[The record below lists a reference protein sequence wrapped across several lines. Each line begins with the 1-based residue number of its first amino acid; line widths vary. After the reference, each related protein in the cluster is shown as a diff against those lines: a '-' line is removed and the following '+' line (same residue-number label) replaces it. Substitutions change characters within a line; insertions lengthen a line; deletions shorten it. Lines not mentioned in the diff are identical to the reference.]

1 MGTPTNFRVNTL
13 LVGAARAG
21 TTSLCHQL
29 AQHPQVCF
37 SMQKEPPY
45 FSIDEHYRKG
55 PEFLHDFFP
64 HYKGEPVV
72 ATADTYLFIHHK
84 AIARIANY
92 NPKMRIL
99 IMLREPVAR
108 AYASFQYAKNN
119 GYEPASRDFITSMK
133 LEQQELDKSNIQAY
147 NNRAHLLTSM
157 YHKHMEQW
165 LSYFPHGCVKIF
177 TLEAMKK
184 EPQAFFNELYDYL
197 GISYQTIE
205 VAPQKNAAQATRS
218 GHLQQLLLNREH
230 PVRRSLKRLLP
241 EHVKKR
247 IWQSGTIDKLKK
259 LNAKPTNY
267 PPITDEER
275 EVAEIFLAKDR
286 VKFQREFG
294 QLFPTD
300 G

>member
-1 MGTPTNFRVNTL
+1 MAHEKHIRVNTL
-13 LVGAARAG
+13 IVGAARTG

-37 SMQKEPPY
+37 STQKEPPY
-45 FSIDEHYRKG
+45 FSIAEHYQKG
-55 PEFLHDFFP
+55 PGFLHEFFP
-64 HYKGEPVV
+64 HYQGEPVV

-92 NPKMRIL
+92 NPKMRIV

-119 GYEPASRDFITSMK
+119 GYEPASRDFVTSMK

-157 YHKHMEQW
+157 YHKHLEQW

-177 TLEAMKK
+177 TLEKMKQD
-184 EPQAFFNELYDYL
+184 PQAFFNELFDYL
-197 GISYQTIE
+197 NISHQPIE
-205 VAPQKNAAQATRS
+205 SAPQKNAAQSARS
-218 GHLQQLLLNREH
+218 GHFQQLLLNREH

-241 EHVKKR
+241 ERLKKR
-247 IWQSGTIDKLKK
+247 FWQSGAIDKLKK
-259 LNAKPTNY
+259 LNAKPTDY
-267 PPITDEER
+267 PPITDKER
-275 EVAEIFLAKDR
+275 EVAEKYLAKDKA
-286 VKFQREFG
+286 KFQREFG
-294 QLFPTD
+294 ELFPT
-300 G
+300 GA